1 MHLAS
6 LVFFF
11 FITTSNNG
19 LKMRQNASQDS
30 LPPYLPWWAWG
41 ARDMSKHVSRSPPFF
56 PTSCEH
62 KAWDT
67 SQALFYFFF
76 SFHLHKAQDVSQ
88 ALLSFF
94 FFLFSFF
101 FFLFSFLFTTTRARD
116 ASQALL
122 FSFFL
127 FLSFYSTDY
136 YLQVFFFKYLN
147 FNTQMTWVGHERARD
162 ASRAQYV
169 YSFFYNLISFY

>member
-1 MHLAS
+1 MDSRRVKMHLETPFLCTS
-6 LVFFF
+6 LDEHE
-11 FITTSNNG
+11 G
-19 LKMRQNASQDS
+19 LETCQNASWDPLPSS
-30 LPPYLPWWAWG
+30 LPLASTRPETRRGPCFI
-41 ARDMSKHVSRSPPFF
+41 SSF
-56 PTSCEH
+56 
-62 KAWDT
+62 
-67 SQALFYFFF
+67 LFI
-76 SFHLHKAQDVSQ
+76 STKLKMC
-88 ALLSFF
+88 LGLC
-94 FFLFSFF
+94 FLFSFF
-101 FFLFSFLFTTTRARD
+101 FFLFSFLFTTTRAWD
-116 ASQALL
+116 TSQALL